1 MKVDK
6 KTENEIVEVLNSYG
20 NAYAN
25 KDLDAML
32 NLFLEDPDIVAI
44 GTGEDEWVHGFDE
57 LKEGLKRDITQSES
71 IKVHFKNLKV
81 SSTDNVAWTSSYM
94 TMNANVSGEEIILE
108 GRLTA
113 VFKKVEDKWYFT
125 HIHYSLPAKE
135 QEEGHSF
142 PETK

>member
-1 MKVDK
+1 MKADK

-20 NAYAN
+20 NAYAD

-71 IKVHFKNLKV
+71 IKVDFKNITV
-81 SSTDNVAWTSSYM
+81 SSANNVAWTSSYM
-94 TMNANVSGEEIILE
+94 TMHAKVSGEEIILN

-113 VFKKVEDKWYFT
+113 IFKKVEYKWYFA
-125 HIHYSLPAKE
+125 HIHYSLPAKD
-135 QEEGHSF
+135 QEEGQSF